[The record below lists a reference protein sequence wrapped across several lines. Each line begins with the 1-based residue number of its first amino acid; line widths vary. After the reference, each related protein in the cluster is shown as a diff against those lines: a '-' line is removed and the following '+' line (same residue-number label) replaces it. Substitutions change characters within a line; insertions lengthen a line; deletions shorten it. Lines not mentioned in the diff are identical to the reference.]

1 MKVREI
7 LQRAG
12 FKKTGLG
19 IAYIKDALEDMNT
32 ISETHVSTVKM
43 DIIEGQ
49 RFYKIPKEA
58 VKILD
63 IRCKDHRNEDSQYRS
78 IPRTVYKP
86 LIVDTDG
93 K

>member
-1 MKVREI
+1 
-7 LQRAG
+7 
-12 FKKTGLG
+12 
-19 IAYIKDALEDMNT
+19 MNT
-32 ISETHVSTVKM
+32 ISETHVATLKL
-43 DIIEGQ
+43 DINKNQ

-58 VKILD
+58 VKLLE